1 MSYLGWD
8 SSFCYI
14 YKILKHKEESLANN
28 QTENSYLAI
37 ESSFCSQAFSH
48 YPTEYLIWIL
58 LASAHNFPHNK
69 SERKGLQV
77 K

>member
-8 SSFCYI
+8 SSVCHI
-14 YKILKHKEESLANN
+14 YKILKHKEESLPNN
-28 QTENSYLAI
+28 QTKNDYLGR

-48 YPTEYLIWIL
+48 YPTEFLIWIL
-58 LASAHNFPHNK
+58 LASANNFPHNK
-69 SERKGLQV
+69 RDRKGLQV